1 MVFTKHLAATSFHQL
16 SLCQVYV
23 SLGVGSRSGAHELGL
38 QKGWPYSKGLG
49 QGSSEIDW
57 SKNGN

>member
-1 MVFTKHLAATSFHQL
+1 MVFTNYIAATSFHQL

-23 SLGVGSRSGAHELGL
+23 SLRVGSRSGAHKLSL

-49 QGSSEIDW
+49 QGRSGVDW

>member
-23 SLGVGSRSGAHELGL
+23 SLRVGSRSGAHKLGL
-38 QKGWPYSKGLG
+38 QKGWPFNKVLD
-49 QGSSEIDW
+49 QGRSGVDW
-57 SKNGN
+57 